1 MKLSW
6 HVHLLLGAVAAV
18 FGASSGMA
26 ESPEPQSAEHR
37 VAGGIERAKR
47 ATVGILQPEGPD
59 ARGLAGQ
66 GRFSVRGTGFHVRDG
81 YIVTARHAVEQEE
94 GGKSTIPK
102 EIRVLTTDLEEF
114 PAALTGVNAFLDIA
128 VYRISLDG
136 ASARMAAAAFAQQ
149 EPEPGDEVFTVGY
162 PLGWGPAV
170 GFGRLGNPDT
180 FLPTVDSRLFQ
191 LDLSACS
198 GNSGGGLFNAGGE
211 VVGVMHAIVQ
221 TETIQG
227 ERRCSRFGFAVPG
240 RLVQRITDA
249 LIRGEHPRFSR
260 LGVQLR
266 VEKRGTRWVVAVA
279 EASGP
284 ALEGGIQK
292 GDILLAIENIAITD
306 AAQLK
311 NYLIERTEPG
321 QRVMVR
327 VLRGD
332 KEQTL
337 IVTLGGA

>member
-1 MKLSW
+1 MRCSWKDLLLSSAA
-6 HVHLLLGAVAAV
+6 VLLGASAAL
-18 FGASSGMA
+18 AEPSDHRLADRRLSS
-26 ESPEPQSAEHR
+26 
-37 VAGGIERAKR
+37 GIERAKR

-59 ARGLAGQ
+59 ARGLAGE
-66 GRFSVRGTGFHVRDG
+66 GRFSLRGTGFHVRDG

-94 GGKSTIPK
+94 AGKSTIPQ
-102 EIRVLTTDLEEF
+102 EIRILTATLEEL
-114 PAALTGVNAFLDIA
+114 PATLTGVSAFLDIA
-128 VYRISLDG
+128 VYRVNGDG
-136 ASARMAAAAFAQQ
+136 PATRMAASVFAQQ

-170 GFGRLGNPDT
+170 GFGRIGNPNT

-198 GNSGGGLFNAGGE
+198 GNSGGGLFNADGE
-211 VVGVMHAIVQ
+211 VVGVMHAIIQ

-240 RLVQRITDA
+240 RLVQRIANA
-249 LIRGEHPRFSR
+249 LIQGTQPKFSKM
-260 LGVQLR
+260 GIQLK
-266 VEKRGTRWVVAVA
+266 VVKMGTRWMVAVA
-279 EASGP
+279 DPSGP

-292 GDILLAIENIAITD
+292 GDILLAIDNTEITD

-321 QRVMVR
+321 QKVRVR

-332 KEQTL
+332 KEQVL
-337 IVTLGGA
+337 SVTLGGA